1 MPFRNRNCYHCRTTS
16 GVFLASIFAAMLPL
30 FTLQAALSQAPAP
43 QAQQP
48 NKPARVRVKL
58 EGFDIA
64 PSSGKAPN
72 QIGGASRGL
81 GGITLYAPRMGK
93 AYTLTPTFYWSSDDA
108 TLEYTFKIS
117 ALSAEQSP
125 LYTAKVT
132 GGRFTY
138 PADAPALTPGES
150 YVWSVQP
157 MIDMFGGPASASITI
172 VGGSERSGL
181 TAQLEMAKDP
191 AEKPSPAEA
200 KIMMDARMWFDA
212 YAAYTTLIERHPKP
226 EYYKQRAALYDQ
238 LPDTYA
244 LADADMAKATTP

>member
-1 MPFRNRNCYHCRTTS
+1 M
-16 GVFLASIFAAMLPL
+16 LAAPP
-30 FTLQAALSQAPAP
+30 QAAAQSAGQAPMPGA
-43 QAQQP
+43 
-48 NKPARVRVKL
+48 KPARVRVKL

-93 AYTLTPTFYWSSDDA
+93 SYSLTPTFYWSSDDP

-117 ALSAEQSP
+117 AMSAEQSP
-125 LYTAKVT
+125 LFTTKVT

-138 PADAPALTPGES
+138 PASAPALEPGAT

-157 MIDMFGGPASASITI
+157 MIDMLGGPASASIII
-172 VGGSERSGL
+172 VGGSERSSL
-181 TAQLEMAKDP
+181 AAQLEAAKDP

-200 KIMMDARMWFDA
+200 KIMMDARAWFDA
-212 YAAYTTLIERHPKP
+212 FDAYTTLIARHPKP

-238 LPDTYA
+238 LPDTQS
-244 LADADMAKATTP
+244 LADADMAKAIP

>member
-1 MPFRNRNCYHCRTTS
+1 MLFCNRHRFFYCNLAKLF
-16 GVFLASIFAAMLPL
+16 VASIFAAAWPL
-30 FTLQAALSQAPAP
+30 STVQTAGAQAPAP
-43 QAQQP
+43 QAQQST
-48 NKPARVRVKL
+48 KPTRVRVKL

-72 QIGGASRGL
+72 QIGGASRGI

-93 AYTLTPTFYWSSDDA
+93 AYTLTPTFYWSSDDS

-132 GGRFTY
+132 GGHFTY
-138 PADAPALTPGES
+138 PADAPPLAPGES

-157 MIDMFGGPASASITI
+157 MIDILGGPASATITI
-172 VGGSERSGL
+172 VGGSERAGL
-181 TAQLEMAKDP
+181 AAQLEMAKDP
-191 AEKPSPAEA
+191 AEKPSPTEA
-200 KIMMDARMWFDA
+200 RIMMDGRMWFDA

-226 EYYKQRAALYDQ
+226 EYYKQRAMLYDQ

-244 LADADMAKATTP
+244 LADADMAKATAP